1 MAEGGGVEGGRE
13 RIFLCTLERSIS
25 EIGKRD
31 EEWAKVGGFIAI
43 RVIVMSGPCLGFCW
57 GP

>member
-1 MAEGGGVEGGRE
+1 MAERGGGGRE
-13 RIFLCTLERSIS
+13 RKNFLCTLERSIS